1 MGLELEIQVVVGC
14 LQGVL
19 TTEQGS
25 SARVT
30 LTHGAF
36 SPAPDKGSLINHSF
50 SDTSWRNRCLSSK
63 NNLNIFLLFV
73 Q

>member
-50 SDTSWRNRCLSSK
+50 SDTS
-63 NNLNIFLLFV
+63 
-73 Q
+73 